1 MILYT
6 NYTGSCKND
15 FNVYVYCKGVV
26 RSLHPTH
33 SVAAC
38 GAQASELVH
47 HHHKDRSPVGSHS
60 PFRKVDSRRWCCCI
74 IKPRRS
80 ALIYMEILYG

>member
-6 NYTGSCKND
+6 KYAGSCEND
-15 FNVYVYCKGVV
+15 FDGYVYRKGVV

-38 GAQASELVH
+38 GAQASELVR

-60 PFRKVDSRRWCCCI
+60 PFRKVDSRRRCCM
-74 IKPRRS
+74 
-80 ALIYMEILYG
+80 LHH